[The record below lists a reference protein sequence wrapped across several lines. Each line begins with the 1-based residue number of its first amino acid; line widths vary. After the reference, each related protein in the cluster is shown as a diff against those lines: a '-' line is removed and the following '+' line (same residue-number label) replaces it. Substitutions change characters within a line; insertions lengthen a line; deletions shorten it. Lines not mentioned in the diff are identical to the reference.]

1 MVPISPVVEVLALDG
16 AGAPISNMTIS
27 VKSATSLV
35 RGFYPFLPADLVA
48 AYNGEAV
55 SRSPR
60 GASCSCDTERRP

>member
-16 AGAPISNMTIS
+16 AGIPISNMTIS
-27 VKSATSLV
+27 VTSATSLV

-55 SRSPR
+55 SCTLWAWHYFSRAGTP
-60 GASCSCDTERRP
+60 